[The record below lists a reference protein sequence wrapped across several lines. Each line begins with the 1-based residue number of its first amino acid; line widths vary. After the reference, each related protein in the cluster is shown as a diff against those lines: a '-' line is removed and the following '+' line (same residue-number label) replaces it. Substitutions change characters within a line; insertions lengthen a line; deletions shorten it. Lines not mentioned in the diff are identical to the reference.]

1 MITKVIKLDINKNL
15 YEKIKA
21 KQGDTKSRFLLFQ
34 LLDGSMPFNLENR
47 SVRAYMLKPDSTEVF
62 NDLIINN
69 RNTGHCTLELTNQV
83 LAVAGIVKIELMII
97 ENDKKITSSIFE
109 LQVDKSI
116 NSENSIVST
125 NEFNALL
132 NGLASLSEYDNYKEK
147 AKKVPELEEN
157 IQELGSQLE
166 QNINYG
172 ILSKSTFDGI
182 TKKENIFSVLGGID
196 SLTNGAGTSNNN
208 YGYYLERQLW
218 NNYGFGGYGYVGFQN
233 NSISQM
239 GSWNLSGFK
248 TLETTDQSQY
258 PGKYSFDNKGCYAD
272 NASNGY
278 INFNFKNK
286 NHTRAKVIYLKQPN
300 GGTFNFS
307 WVMSTK
313 SELINTSSDT
323 FELGVTELSELN
335 NNAQYKGVSCSNCN
349 GKLLIFGV
357 YLYNEK
363 GAIFTRLGKGGDKLI
378 NHAKTDD
385 VFRGKWL
392 EVLNPDIYLFNG
404 GANDKDDWNG
414 ETYLSYLTKY
424 LTPFIS
430 NDVHIVCIRCNDI
443 SGDNN
448 WNEIF
453 EPILEKFVKD
463 NRLDYISDKKILGDY
478 EFAMSNGYM
487 LEGIH
492 PSELGN
498 KKRANFY
505 SSFLNLPTV
514 NFNNA
519 ISSESSE
526 LAYKY
531 ENKLT
536 EKYLKVLNGTTSI
549 IYKLGISNAYTIG
562 LLTLNVIGQRNG
574 SNHMSEKTYKIAI
587 NNGTVPNQVTSI
599 GNLSVINNYEYHSG
613 VNPTVDFTLGVNLV
627 DNLLEIS
634 ISPNTGTSDMNFYI
648 KGNIVMTYLTVKGQC
663 VWEN

>member
-1 MITKVIKLDINKNL
+1 MNTKIIKLDINNKM
-15 YEKIKA
+15 YETITA
-21 KQGDTKSRFLLFQ
+21 KQGDTKSRFLLFN
-34 LLDGSMPFNLENR
+34 LLDGSIPFSLENR
-47 SVRAYMLKPDSTEVF
+47 SVRVYAVKPDRTEVF
-62 NDLIINN
+62 NDLII
-69 RNTGHCTLELTNQV
+69 TDAAKGYCILELTTQM
-83 LAVAGIVKIELMII
+83 LAVAGTVRLELMVI
-97 ENDKKITSSIFE
+97 EEDKKLTSNIFYMDVKE
-109 LQVDKSI
+109 SI
-116 NSENSIVST
+116 NSEKAVVST
-125 NEFNALL
+125 NEFTALM
-132 NGLASLSEYDNYKEK
+132 NGLAALSEYDIYKSN
-147 AKKVPELEEN
+147 AKQVPGIKEEVSN
-157 IQELGSQLE
+157 LSSQLDT
-166 QNINYG
+166 NINYG

-526 LAYKY
+526 LAYQY

>member
-1 MITKVIKLDINKNL
+1 MSIDKIRNIGLDKLVTQVYDFDSLTTDELMCKFAQKINILIEHLKYIDDRCYNSEKALELKLQYLLGEGLEEQVAKRLLELINNGTLGKLINETLLKDINDKVDNFKN
-15 YEKIKA
+15 
-21 KQGDTKSRFLLFQ
+21 
-34 LLDGSMPFNLENR
+34 
-47 SVRAYMLKPDSTEVF
+47 EV
-62 NDLIINN
+62 
-69 RNTGHCTLELTNQV
+69 
-83 LAVAGIVKIELMII
+83 
-97 ENDKKITSSIFE
+97 
-109 LQVDKSI
+109 
-116 NSENSIVST
+116 
-125 NEFNALL
+125 NE
-132 NGLASLSEYDNYKEK
+132 E
-147 AKKVPELEEN
+147 
-157 IQELGSQLE
+157 LE
-166 QNINYG
+166 QNTNYE
-172 ILSKSTFDGI
+172 IVSRSTFDGI

-208 YGYYLERQLW
+208 YGYFLEQQLW

-233 NSISQM
+233 NTITQL
-239 GSWNLSGFK
+239 GSWNLSGFN

-258 PGKYSFDNKGCYAD
+258 PGKFSFDNKGCYAD
-272 NASNGY
+272 DASNGY

-313 SELINTSSDT
+313 SELIDTSSDT
-323 FELGVTELSELN
+323 FELGVTELTELN
-335 NNAQYKGVSCSNCN
+335 NNGQYKGVSCSNCN

-363 GAIFTRLGKGGDKLI
+363 GAIFTRLGKGGDKLL

-385 VFRGKWL
+385 SFRSAWINII
-392 EVLNPDIYLFNG
+392 NPDIYLFNG

-424 LTPFIS
+424 LTPFI
-430 NDVHIVCIRCNDI
+430 NNNVHTICIRCNDI
-443 SGDNN
+443 SGDTKWNN
-448 WNEIF
+448 IF
-453 EPILEKFVKD
+453 QPILEKYAKD
-463 NRLDYISDKKILGDY
+463 NRLDYISDKKILGNYD
-478 EFAMSNGYM
+478 FAMANGYM

-505 SSFLNLPTV
+505 ASFLNLPTV
-514 NFNNA
+514 NFNN
-519 ISSESSE
+519 IVESSTTE
-526 LAYKY
+526 LTY
-531 ENKLT
+531 EYYNKLT
-536 EKYLKVLNGTTSI
+536 EKYIKIPNGASTT
-549 IYKLGISNAYTIG
+549 IYKIGIANAYTIG

-599 GNLSVINNYEYHSG
+599 GNLSVINNYEYHSDA
-613 VNPTVDFTLGVNLV
+613 NPAVDFTLEANLV

-634 ISPNTGTSDMNFYI
+634 ISPNTSTSDMNFYI

>member
-157 IQELGSQLE
+157 IQELGSQLDK
-166 QNINYG
+166 NINYG